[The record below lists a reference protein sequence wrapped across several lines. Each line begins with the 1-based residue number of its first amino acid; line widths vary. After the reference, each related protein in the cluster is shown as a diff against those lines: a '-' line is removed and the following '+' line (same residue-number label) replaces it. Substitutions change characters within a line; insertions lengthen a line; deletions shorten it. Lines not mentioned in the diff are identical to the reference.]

1 MIALNRIALNTSSLS
16 FTLGYKKRI
25 NQKKNQNPVKL
36 NELFIIIKKLKLGGI
51 EFPYFRFY
59 DNQKT
64 SHEIK
69 KTLINN
75 KLFCIIDSDKKI
87 STSQIKQLI
96 PIAKRLN
103 SKIIRIKAS
112 DILCS
117 ERWKINSGWNKYLN
131 NLVQKL
137 KSLKKILLKNNL
149 KIAIENHQ
157 DLDSFELKYIV
168 EKVGKDVVGINFD
181 IGNSL
186 ATCENPLMFAKRI
199 APYIINVH
207 IKDYKLSSSRKGIV
221 LNRCAIGKGDVDFK
235 KTLDFIIKK
244 CPNASYSVE
253 LGALQRREILG
264 KEKIFWENF
273 KYNLPQKKKYF
284 NNLLNKT
291 IKKKNLAK
299 NPWENNFSSKSIL
312 NYEMKELKESVKFLK
327 NLS

>member
-25 NQKKNQNPVKL
+25 NQKKNHNPVKL
-36 NELFIIIKKLKLGGI
+36 NELFTIIKKLKLGGI

-59 DNQKT
+59 NNQKT

-69 KTLINN
+69 KILINH

-117 ERWKINSGWNKYLN
+117 ERWKINSDWNKYLN
-131 NLVQKL
+131 NLVKKL

-157 DLDSFELKYIV
+157 DLDSFELK
-168 EKVGKDVVGINFD
+168 
-181 IGNSL
+181 
-186 ATCENPLMFAKRI
+186 
-199 APYIINVH
+199 H
-207 IKDYKLSSSRKGIV
+207 IFFIV
-221 LNRCAIGKGDVDFK
+221 LLI
-235 KTLDFIIKK
+235 
-244 CPNASYSVE
+244 
-253 LGALQRREILG
+253 
-264 KEKIFWENF
+264 
-273 KYNLPQKKKYF
+273 
-284 NNLLNKT
+284 LLN
-291 IKKKNLAK
+291 
-299 NPWENNFSSKSIL
+299 E
-312 NYEMKELKESVKFLK
+312 
-327 NLS
+327 